1 MRIDAIRQQI
11 ATWQAQGAINDV
23 EMSALLAPLLYSASF
38 VSNTSGVFKSFH
50 QGWGGRTQTALER
63 IESLLWLTPSR
74 FVRLVIANVRLLK
87 CGVFTTSSKS
97 NEWF

>member
-1 MRIDAIRQQI
+1 
-11 ATWQAQGAINDV
+11 V

-74 FVRLVIANVRLLK
+74 FCEIGDRKRPAAEMWCVDAQHLANQMSGFEVDVAYLDPPY
-87 CGVFTTSSKS
+87 
-97 NEWF
+97 N

>member
-23 EMSALLAPLLYSASF
+23 EMSAFCPLLYSASF

-74 FVRLVIANVRLLK
+74 FCEIGDVNDLPLK
-87 CGVFTTSSKS
+87 CGV
-97 NEWF
+97 

>member
-1 MRIDAIRQQI
+1 MRFVSKLPRG
-11 ATWQAQGAINDV
+11 AQGAIDDV

-50 QGWGGRTQTALER
+50 HGWGGKTQTALER

-74 FVRLVIANVRLLK
+74 FCDIGEANKLAGWK
-87 CGVFTTSSKS
+87 CGVLMHSILPIK
-97 NEWF
+97 